1 MIYIYVLSNFHDS
14 TPPHP
19 PKKQGEISEIHH
31 LSPFFKPQP
40 RLRKKENHCST
51 STKHRF
57 RSTSTSGHSFTP
69 PSSPPDTT
77 GGRRSAS
84 FGAVPCQVKSWR
96 SSKQRTP
103 RVWWPDISMA
113 IGSMYGIYA
122 NIWDILVVNV
132 TYIAYMDPM
141 GWRPTLR
148 FAQSK
153 GSFPR
158 TKWKFSSLGIWCM
171 NGRFSGKPC
180 LMTPEGTSWD
190 HGRCAGP
197 WLVLSHKIVG
207 W

>member
-1 MIYIYVLSNFHDS
+1 MIKHPH
-14 TPPHP
+14 TPQ
-19 PKKQGEISEIHH
+19 KKPGEISEIHH
-31 LSPFFKPQP
+31 LSPVFKPQP

-77 GGRRSAS
+77 GGTRSAS
-84 FGAVPCQVKSWR
+84 FGAVPCQVKSRR

-132 TYIAYMDPM
+132 TIYSIHGSYGMAANP
-141 GWRPTLR
+141 PVC
-148 FAQSK
+148 SK
-153 GSFPR
+153 QGKFPP
-158 TKWKFSSLGIWCM
+158 
-171 NGRFSGKPC
+171 N
-180 LMTPEGTSWD
+180 
-190 HGRCAGP
+190 
-197 WLVLSHKIVG
+197 
-207 W
+207 